1 MKKIIVLM
9 LVFCAIFSLTSIS
22 VFAEESAP
30 VTEAVPAPDNGSE
43 VLEAITNVVTDGAL
57 WAKIGV
63 ILLSALSI
71 IVAVTKNLN
80 SVKIALSTVYDF
92 LKGNGATKEDT
103 ANALEKVKTDLKKDY
118 KVSYDDLSQKYN
130 ELIEK
135 TNTQTAIVALLSL
148 QLVKSPNAR
157 VQLMSIISDAK
168 KIGGSIEEVVTTI
181 EAEIEKADAE
191 EPKPD
196 TPALDKIVSDVNSV
210 DEASNSETA
219 MTTKT
224 IRLG

>member
-9 LVFCAIFSLTSIS
+9 LVFCAIFSLASIS
-22 VFAEESAP
+22 VFAEDSATA
-30 VTEAVPAPDNGSE
+30 TEAVPAPDNGSE

-63 ILLSALSI
+63 TLLAALSI
-71 IVAVTKNLN
+71 IVAVSKNLN
-80 SVKIALSTVYDF
+80 SVKTALTTVIDF

-103 ANALEKVKTDLKKDY
+103 ANALEKVKNDITKDY
-118 KVSYDDLSQKYN
+118 KSSHDELTQKYN

-157 VQLMSIISDAK
+157 VQLMSLIADAK
-168 KIGGSIEEVVTTI
+168 KIGGTVEEVVTTI

-191 EPKPD
+191 EPKPE
-196 TPALDKIVSDVNSV
+196 TPALDSIVSEFNATQAES
-210 DEASNSETA
+210 SSTA
-219 MTTKT
+219 AKKT